1 MPVLRGNCPALGSL
15 AGALS
20 LPWLQSDTRICALQV
35 DFVKDSKEQG
45 AGFGKADGLPPLT
58 ATVQEQQN
66 VVKKIVSL
74 VVP

>member
-1 MPVLRGNCPALGSL
+1 M
-15 AGALS
+15 
-20 LPWLQSDTRICALQV
+20 QV

-45 AGFGKADGLPPLT
+45 AGSGKAEGLPPFT

-66 VVKKIVSL
+66 VVKEIVSL